1 MSRSIIFT
9 ILALAS
15 ALLISLLAV
24 YLNTFGFQRST
35 DQAVWGAFG
44 DYFGG
49 ILNPIFALFA
59 FLAVLW
65 SLHLQVKQLGQMAFD
80 KQGEEIL
87 HVIKD
92 IDSRLSELART
103 QTESFDMLQIA
114 SEAERNVKIADR
126 PELYKKFLRHAKEPG
141 TDVEP
146 IIRNMSIQV
155 ESMYG
160 FLRRHPKNQNGGLSP
175 VIEYYVVKTARL
187 VPMLDAVGTV
197 SVDAIDY
204 FKTTAKIL

>member
-1 MSRSIIFT
+1 MNRTIMYIILG
-9 ILALAS
+9 LALA
-15 ALLISLLAV
+15 LIGTLLAV

-35 DQAVWGAFG
+35 DQAVWGTFG

-65 SLHLQVKQLGQMAFD
+65 SLHLQVKQLGQIAFD

-103 QTESFDMLQIA
+103 KIGIFDMLQIA
-114 SEAERNVKIADR
+114 SEAERNVKISER
-126 PELYKKFLRHAKEPG
+126 SEVYKKFLRHAKEPG
-141 TDVEP
+141 VEVEP
-146 IIRNMSIQV
+146 VVRDMSIQV
-155 ESMYG
+155 ESMYD
-160 FLRRHPKNQNGGLSP
+160 FLRRHPKSQNGGLSP
-175 VIEYYVVKTARL
+175 VIEYYVIKTSRL
-187 VPMLDAVGTV
+187 VPMLEAVGSV
-197 SVDAIDY
+197 SVDARNFFI
-204 FKTTAKIL
+204 TAVK